1 MGKSARTPLGPSM
14 ITKVKSQS
22 GLPIVAI
29 GGITIDNLPDVIQA
43 GADSVC
49 MVSAITMS
57 KDPESSARQLVNVW
71 ESSI

>member
-1 MGKSARTPLGPSM
+1 M
-14 ITKVKSQS
+14 ITEVKSQT

-29 GGITIDNLPDVIQA
+29 GGITIENLPDVIQA

-57 KDPESSARQLVNVW
+57 EDPEAAARQLVNIW
-71 ESSI
+71 DRYR

>member
-1 MGKSARTPLGPSM
+1 MGKSARKPLGPSM

-29 GGITIDNLPDVIQA
+29 GGITIENLPDVIQA

-57 KDPESSARQLVNVW
+57 NNPESSARELVNVW

>member
-1 MGKSARTPLGPSM
+1 M
-14 ITKVKSQS
+14 
-22 GLPIVAI
+22 AI